1 MTGITTLDRATF
13 QQAVDDL
20 QRYCAALDERE
31 QQIARWH
38 EEATMDDRVRLA
50 EQLGAHRERDR
61 LVLLID
67 AQLQQLRK
75 GSMDSCLLRALRK
88 QVEGCDA

>member
-1 MTGITTLDRATF
+1 
-13 QQAVDDL
+13 
-20 QRYCAALDERE
+20 
-31 QQIARWH
+31 
-38 EEATMDDRVRLA
+38 
-50 EQLGAHRERDR
+50 

>member
-1 MTGITTLDRATF
+1 MTTPGLLEL

-20 QRYCAALDERE
+20 RHRHAALDESE

-67 AQLQQLRK
+67 AQLEQLRQ

-88 QVEGCDA
+88 QVEGEG

>member
-1 MTGITTLDRATF
+1 MTTPGLLEL
-13 QQAVDDL
+13 QQVVDDL
-20 QRYCAALDERE
+20 RHRHAALDKRE

-38 EEATMDDRVRLA
+38 EEATMDERVRLA

-67 AQLQQLRK
+67 AQLEQLRQ

>member
-1 MTGITTLDRATF
+1 MTTPGLLEL
-13 QQAVDDL
+13 QQVVDDL
-20 QRYCAALDERE
+20 RHRHAALDELE

-38 EEATMDDRVRLA
+38 EKATMDERVRLA

-61 LVLLID
+61 LVLLIN
-67 AQLQQLRK
+67 AQLEQLRQ
-75 GSMDSCLLRALRK
+75 GSMDSCLLKALRK

>member
-1 MTGITTLDRATF
+1 VTTPGLLEL
-13 QQAVDDL
+13 QQVVDDL
-20 QRYCAALDERE
+20 RHRHAALDERE
-31 QQIARWH
+31 QRIAQWH

-67 AQLQQLRK
+67 AQLEQLRQ

>member
-1 MTGITTLDRATF
+1 MTTPGLLEL
-13 QQAVDDL
+13 QQVVDDL
-20 QRYCAALDERE
+20 RHRHAALDKRE
-31 QQIARWH
+31 QQIAQWH
-38 EEATMDDRVRLA
+38 EEATMDDRVSLA

-67 AQLQQLRK
+67 AQLEQLRQ